1 MSDSPPSTMLI
12 QFALKCSFYLITRE
26 LIIMD
31 SKKIKY
37 KGYNVTYTYL
47 NKITYEE
54 FLEKCFNEYYLKT
67 LADEINEEI
76 EKLKSTK

>member
-1 MSDSPPSTMLI
+1 MEYETKTI
-12 QFALKCSFYLITRE
+12 Q
-26 LIIMD
+26 
-31 SKKIKY
+31 Y

-67 LADEINEEI
+67 LTDEINAEL
-76 EKLKSTK
+76 EKLKNNKK